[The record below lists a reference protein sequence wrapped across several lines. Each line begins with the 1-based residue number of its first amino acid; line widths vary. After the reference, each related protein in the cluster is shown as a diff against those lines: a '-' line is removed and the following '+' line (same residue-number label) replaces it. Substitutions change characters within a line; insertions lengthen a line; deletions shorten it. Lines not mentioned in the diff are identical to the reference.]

1 MSHYFGR
8 THTLL
13 CILHTLHFMFINTLL
28 HVYYH
33 FTSRLLTLFFR
44 FTQRLLWVLSQIT
57 PGLLFS
63 PAFTH
68 TLLWF
73 HSCCIGIQTFL
84 WLLLT
89 IYSRFIHSLLPAYSK
104 FTLGFSHTVPM
115 FYTYSTPYLLSL
127 YSGFAHTL
135 FHVLSHL
142 NLCLP
147 ILNSISP
154 HFFPDL
160 HTLCHI

>member
-1 MSHYFGR
+1 MFTTTSH
-8 THTLL
+8 
-13 CILHTLHFMFINTLL
+13 
-28 HVYYH
+28 
-33 FTSRLLTLFFR
+33 LLTLFFR

-73 HSCCIGIQTFL
+73 HSHVALVFKLFSGFYSPFSPGLFTLYFK
-84 WLLLT
+84 LT
-89 IYSRFIHSLLPAYSK
+89 QSLLWVFLTLYQC
-104 FTLGFSHTVPM
+104 FTHT
-115 FYTYSTPYLLSL
+115 SLSL

-135 FHVLSHL
+135 IHVLSHL

-147 ILNSISP
+147 ILNSKCP
-154 HFFPDL
+154 
-160 HTLCHI
+160 HTLLLIYTHFATFRHTLHRVYSYLSLGFTHTLV